1 MKQSLSHTKIK
12 FLLLYINSIY
22 FLYHSSQVY
31 ACAVLVN
38 ENVSAYMM
46 RTILIGEV
54 ANETPLPNELCAR
67 APQGQSAGKFS

>member
-1 MKQSLSHTKIK
+1 MKQSLSEIK

-38 ENVSAYMM
+38 ENVGAYMM